1 MTNIANGV
9 CDAFPVHVLLHFCSL
24 SIVSISPDHSQG
36 SPWAQASSAVCH
48 RLKVVSMWQWA
59 ICQSVKVASMW
70 QWALCHS
77 VKAASMWQWALCH
90 SVKAASMWHWAL
102 CQSVKAASMWQWAL
116 CHSVKAA
123 SMWQWA
129 CTILLW
135 KKGLN
140 GASCLGIQVWK
151 LWL

>member
-1 MTNIANGV
+1 MGFYNIGGAGEKKLTNIANGV

-77 VKAASMWQWALCH
+77 VKAASMWQWA
-90 SVKAASMWHWAL
+90 
-102 CQSVKAASMWQWAL
+102 
-116 CHSVKAA
+116 
-123 SMWQWA
+123 